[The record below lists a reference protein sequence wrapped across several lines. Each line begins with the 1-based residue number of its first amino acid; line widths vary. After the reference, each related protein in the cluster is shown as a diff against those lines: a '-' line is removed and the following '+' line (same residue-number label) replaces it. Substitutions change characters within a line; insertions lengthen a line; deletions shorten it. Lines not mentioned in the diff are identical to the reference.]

1 MCQRCLKTKP
11 DRCHHCSQCNV
22 CVLKMDHHCPW
33 VANCIGFYN
42 YKYFLNMLFYAS
54 LSCNLIIFTSKELVS
69 AVLSQP
75 KDSLQAIDYRIAY
88 LVVTAYVLACVFGFI
103 ITGFFMFHLWLIKN
117 QYTTIEFCEKR
128 GSDEQFKAK
137 SPYDLGTYR
146 NFERIL
152 GSNIFLWFL
161 PIRRNLRG
169 RGLFFEVREDIKQK
183 IISE

>member
-1 MCQRCLKTKP
+1 
-11 DRCHHCSQCNV
+11 
-22 CVLKMDHHCPW
+22 
-33 VANCIGFYN
+33 
-42 YKYFLNMLFYAS
+42 
-54 LSCNLIIFTSKELVS
+54 
-69 AVLSQP
+69 
-75 KDSLQAIDYRIAY
+75 
-88 LVVTAYVLACVFGFI
+88 
-103 ITGFFMFHLWLIKN
+103 MFHLWLIKN

>member
-1 MCQRCLKTKP
+1 MNELNTSRGSTKQQKRDAVLQLTFEKKKYGGIRMCQRCLKTKP

-75 KDSLQAIDYRIAY
+75 KDSL
-88 LVVTAYVLACVFGFI
+88 
-103 ITGFFMFHLWLIKN
+103 
-117 QYTTIEFCEKR
+117 
-128 GSDEQFKAK
+128 
-137 SPYDLGTYR
+137 
-146 NFERIL
+146 
-152 GSNIFLWFL
+152 
-161 PIRRNLRG
+161 
-169 RGLFFEVREDIKQK
+169 
-183 IISE
+183 